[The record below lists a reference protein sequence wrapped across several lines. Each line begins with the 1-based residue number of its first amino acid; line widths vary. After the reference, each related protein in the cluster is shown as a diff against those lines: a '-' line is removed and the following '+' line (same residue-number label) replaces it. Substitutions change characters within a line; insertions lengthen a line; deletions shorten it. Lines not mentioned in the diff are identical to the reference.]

1 MKKFN
6 KKGNSSKDLLKNRKL
21 ANIHSKL
28 LTLNEDEILVALSK
42 SPGTETSL
50 SKSEKAKYLK
60 RIKKV
65 Y

>member
-28 LTLNEDEILVALSK
+28 LTLNEDEFLVALSVA
-42 SPGTETSL
+42 PGTETNL
-50 SKSEKAKYLK
+50 SKSEKARYLK
-60 RIKKV
+60 RINKV